1 MQSACAAT
9 TSLAASFG
17 KRPTRSS
24 RRSVVVPLAQ
34 QQRSEGAV
42 SRREAGLAA
51 LAAIAALSA
60 PQPAYALF
68 GFGGEKAAERYE
80 KETLAIITNTRSAA
94 LLERN
99 APGRE
104 ETMESVRKEINDWV
118 ARYRRDT
125 SFSGRPSYGNT
136 YSAVN
141 AVAGHLNSFGPTAP
155 IPKKRLERLV
165 KELDDAEK
173 FLSRNR

>member
-1 MQSACAAT
+1 VT
-9 TSLAASFG
+9 NL
-17 KRPTRSS
+17 PHH
-24 RRSVVVPLAQ
+24 PLQAQ
-34 QQRSEGAV
+34 VIQDVRA
-42 SRREAGLAA
+42 
-51 LAAIAALSA
+51 
-60 PQPAYALF
+60 
-68 GFGGEKAAERYE
+68 
-80 KETLAIITNTRSAA
+80 AA

-99 APGRE
+99 APNRE
-104 ETMESVRKEINDWV
+104 EKMDAVRSEINDWV

-165 KELDDAEK
+165 KVRDGGLDWQ
-173 FLSRNR
+173 SCWVSVPT

>member
-1 MQSACAAT
+1 MLQ
-9 TSLAASFG
+9 
-17 KRPTRSS
+17 
-24 RRSVVVPLAQ
+24 
-34 QQRSEGAV
+34 
-42 SRREAGLAA
+42 
-51 LAAIAALSA
+51 
-60 PQPAYALF
+60 
-68 GFGGEKAAERYE
+68 
-80 KETLAIITNTRSAA
+80 LAIITNTRSAA

-165 KELDDAEK
+165 KVSAQQHSSEGNGGP
-173 FLSRNR
+173 RGIC